1 MPPVDIAE
9 LERLARAATP
19 GEWHAGVDVVW
30 VETVETASDQQCCGQ
45 AELECGGRGCVGPR
59 EEIYPVQSQQ
69 QIAQAGEND
78 AAYIAAASPATILAL
93 VEEVRAIRA
102 LVDEQAND
110 DGIWFIAQ
118 TGPEA
123 YLQQELRRLHALIEG
138 VTPDD
143 CARSLLARAGE
154 EK

>member
-9 LERLARAATP
+9 LVRLARAATP
-19 GEWHAGVDVVW
+19 GPWKN
-30 VETVETASDQQCCGQ
+30 TTS
-45 AELECGGRGCVGPR
+45 
-59 EEIYPVQSQQ
+59 YP
-69 QIAQAGEND
+69 AGEFIVHSTTAMVGDTHQRQRITPCMIEAN
-78 AAYIAAASPATILAL
+78 AAYIAAAHPQAILRL
-93 VEEVRAIRA
+93 CEEMREMRAV
-102 LVDEQAND
+102 VDEQAND

-143 CARSLLARAGE
+143 CARSLLARAGS